1 VAAWLVRRLVA
12 SMAIV
17 LAVVTIT
24 FFVVHLAQGTPCGGE
39 RPLPPDVCD
48 RERAVFGYDKPLPV
62 QYVKYLAALLHGKMG
77 YSFGLHRPVADALA
91 DAIPNTFILALAALL
106 IDFALGLALGIYQ
119 AARAGRFGDVA
130 AGNVALLINSMP
142 VFWLGLVL
150 LLVFAQWLRWFP
162 AGGPHNPI
170 LCPRVD
176 SPYCLLDFLWHL
188 TLPALTLG
196 LVGAA
201 STARYQRA
209 AILEVVRQDYVRT
222 ARAKGLREQRVLLVH
237 ALRNALLPIITLFGL
252 AFPFLFTGAVLI
264 ETVFAWPGMGR
275 LAVNAIFQR
284 DYPVV
289 TGAALL
295 TSAMVVLG
303 NVLADALYAVAD
315 PRIRVRGGE
324 GGP

>member
-1 VAAWLVRRLVA
+1 
-12 SMAIV
+12 MAIV
-17 LAVVTIT
+17 FAVVTIT

-39 RPLPPDVCD
+39 RPLPPDVCE
-48 RERAVFGYDKPLPV
+48 RERAVFGYDKPLQV

-91 DAIPNTFILALAALL
+91 DAIPNTFTLALAALL

-119 AARAGRFGDVA
+119 AVRAGRFSDVA
-130 AGNVALLINSMP
+130 VGNVALLVNSMP

-162 AGGPHNPI
+162 AGGITNPV
-170 LCPRVD
+170 LCPRLD

-209 AILEVVRQDYVRT
+209 AMLEVVRQDYVRT
-222 ARAKGLREQRVLLVH
+222 ARAKGLPERRGLVGR
-237 ALRNALLPIITLFGL
+237 ALRNALLPVITLFGVG
-252 AFPFLFTGAVLI
+252 FSFLFSGAGLVAAGFRWAR
-264 ETVFAWPGMGR
+264 VGR
-275 LAVNAIFQR
+275 AARVGLFLR
-284 DYPVV
+284 EYPVV

-303 NVLADALYAVAD
+303 NLIADALYAVAD

>member
-1 VAAWLVRRLVA
+1 MAAWLVRRLVA

-17 LAVVTIT
+17 FAVVTIT

-119 AARAGRFGDVA
+119 AVRAGRFGDVV

-176 SPYCLLDFLWHL
+176 SLYCLLDFLWHL

-303 NVLADALYAVAD
+303 NLLADALYAVAD

>member
-1 VAAWLVRRLVA
+1 
-12 SMAIV
+12 MAIV
-17 LAVVTIT
+17 FAVVTIT

-39 RPLPPDVCD
+39 RPLPPDVCE
-48 RERAVFGYDKPLPV
+48 RERAVFGYDKPLQV

-91 DAIPNTFILALAALL
+91 DAIPNTFTLALAALL

-119 AARAGRFGDVA
+119 AVRAGRFG
-130 AGNVALLINSMP
+130 NVALLVNSMP

-162 AGGPHNPI
+162 AGGITNPI
-170 LCPRVD
+170 LCPRLD

-209 AILEVVRQDYVRT
+209 AMLEVVRQDYVRT
-222 ARAKGLREQRVLLVH
+222 ARAKGLPERRALLVH

-303 NVLADALYAVAD
+303 NLIADALYAVAD